1 MRIVTFA
8 FVLATAAAQAA
19 PVPADLKADRARLES
34 LWDDLAAPR
43 WVDRSIAVYQ
53 LLDHPKGV
61 EFLCGKVK
69 PVSATADDLKRWL
82 KAINSDD
89 EKVWKPAFAELQYH
103 DPRPVLTTAE
113 QVELVDTDA
122 GKTRLM
128 TLWVPGQIMNPEQ
141 ANRVTLKVNGAKVWC
156 EWHVGEN
163 GLSTEFEVPKFPGQ
177 DRSVWQRVALAAYT
191 LHRAD
196 TKESRAAL
204 ARLATGLKDA
214 RPTKAAAE
222 LLKAKVSA
230 VADRFNGQ
238 HWDALLGG
246 DPADTI
252 AAVVAL
258 REAKNTPTFLKAKL
272 PAIAATK
279 DQIVKWVQ
287 AFDTDDRGAAFTELC
302 YYRPTLALTLAE
314 QCDLLSTD
322 HGRGTLFQFWSEDEG
337 RPPAW
342 WSFGSKF
349 QLIPTDQGLTL
360 NWIRNGERP
369 PPPLEAP
376 VPELKQQTCA
386 QWQRARLAILA
397 LERGKSDDAKAVLKQ
412 LADGHPEI
420 LPTREAKAALERLK

>member
-8 FVLATAAAQAA
+8 LVLATAAAQAA
-19 PVPADLKADRARLES
+19 PVPADLKADTARLES

-69 PVSATADDLKRWL
+69 PVSATADDFKKWL
-82 KAINSDD
+82 KAINSDE

-103 DPRPVLTTAE
+103 DPRTVLTTAE
-113 QVELVDTDA
+113 QIELVDTDE
-122 GKTRLM
+122 GRKRLVVVWKFGLRREEIVTRVAI
-128 TLWVPGQIMNPEQ
+128 TLDGTEV
-141 ANRVTLKVNGAKVWC
+141 KC
-156 EWHVGEN
+156 EWYEGDERW
-163 GLSTEFEVPKFPGQ
+163 STKFDPRRYMGS
-177 DRSVWQRVALAAYT
+177 DRDVWQRATLAAQI

-204 ARLATGLKDA
+204 ARVATGYKDA
-214 RPTKAAAE
+214 SPTRVAAE
-222 LLKAKVSA
+222 LLKGKVPAQAEQFTAK
-230 VADRFNGQ
+230 
-238 HWDALLGG
+238 HWDDLLGG
-246 DPADTI
+246 RRTDAV

-258 REAKNTPTFLKAKL
+258 REAKDAPAFLKAKL
-272 PAIAATK
+272 PAIKATK
-279 DQIVKWVQ
+279 EQVTKWLM
-287 AFDTDDRGAAFTELC
+287 AFDTDDRGGAFTELC
-302 YYRPTLALTLAE
+302 YFRPTLALTLEE
-314 QCDLLSTD
+314 QCELMSTD
-322 HGRGTLFQFWSEDEG
+322 HGRGTLFQFWWEDEG
-337 RPPAW
+337 RPPGW

-360 NWIRNGERP
+360 NWIRKGERP

-376 VPELKQQTCA
+376 VPELKRQTCA

-397 LERGKSDDAKAVLKQ
+397 LERNKSDEAKAVLKQ
-412 LADGHPEI
+412 LADGHPDI